1 MFDFRSFR
9 SRSFDGSDQRLTQKE
24 AMILK
29 ELMQRCGPYPHT
41 VRGIGY
47 RFIADGEGDAT

>member
-1 MFDFRSFR
+1 
-9 SRSFDGSDQRLTQKE
+9 
-24 AMILK
+24 MILK
-29 ELMQRCGPYPHT
+29 ELMQRCAPYPHT